1 MSCGASTDPR
11 KEPGVRIR
19 IVVAS
24 LATALTGALAVP
36 AAATAAPTDPTTNII
51 GGSTVSSAP
60 WAAAVF
66 SNGRFTCS
74 GTIISAD
81 YVLTARHCISGT
93 MSVRVG
99 SVNRTSGGVT
109 RTVATTST
117 RYDLALMRL
126 SSSVS
131 TSYMPLSSAYPP
143 INSTNSIYGWGQ
155 TCYSGCDASTT
166 LKTATVRVTSTNQTD
181 AYGGR
186 AIGSTEI
193 SGNAWRGDSGGPQ
206 VYNGAQ
212 VGVASTA
219 DGQSRQ
225 YYGSVAYNR
234 AWITQIS
241 GV

>member
-1 MSCGASTDPR
+1 M
-11 KEPGVRIR
+11 RIR

-24 LATALTGALAVP
+24 LATALTGALVAP
-36 AAATAAPTDPTTNII
+36 AAATAAPDGPDNII
-51 GGSTVSSAP
+51 GGGTVSSAP

-66 SNGRFTCS
+66 SNGSFTCS
-74 GTIISAD
+74 GTIISAN
-81 YVLTARHCISGT
+81 YVLTARHCISGS

-99 SVNRTSGGVT
+99 SVNRASGGVT
-109 RTVATTST
+109 RTVSSTAT

-126 SSSVS
+126 SSPIT
-131 TSYMPLSSAYPP
+131 TSYMPLAGANPP
-143 INSTNSIYGWGQ
+143 INATNSIYGWGM
-155 TCYSGCDASTT
+155 TCYSGCDASSV
-166 LKTATVRVTSTNQTD
+166 LKTATVRVTSTSQTD
-181 AYGGR
+181 AYGGQ
-186 AIGSTEI
+186 AIGSTRI
-193 SGNAWRGDSGGPQ
+193 NGNAWRGDSGGPQ

-234 AWITQIS
+234 SWIRTTA

>member
-1 MSCGASTDPR
+1 M
-11 KEPGVRIR
+11 RIR

-24 LATALTGALAVP
+24 LATAALTGALTIP
-36 AAATAAPTDPTTNII
+36 AAATAAPADPSRII

-60 WAAAVF
+60 WAAAVL
-66 SNGRFTCS
+66 SNGNFTCS
-74 GTIISAD
+74 GTIISAN
-81 YVLTARHCISGT
+81 YVLTARHCIGGT

-99 SVNRTSGGVT
+99 SVNRTSGGTTRSVT
-109 RTVATTST
+109 STST
-117 RYDLALMRL
+117 RSDLALMRL
-126 SSSVS
+126 SSPIT

-143 INSTNSIYGWGQ
+143 VGSTNSIYGWGQ
-155 TCYSGCDASTT
+155 TCYSGCGASTT

-225 YYGSVAYNR
+225 YYGSVAFNR
-234 AWITQIS
+234 AWIQS
-241 GV
+241 VAGV

>member
-1 MSCGASTDPR
+1 MPAAHRPTW

-24 LATALTGALAVP
+24 LATVLGGLAIP
-36 AAATAAPTDPTTNII
+36 AAANAADDGGVSPRII

-66 SNGRFTCS
+66 SNGSFTCS
-74 GTIISAD
+74 GTIISAN

-99 SVNRTSGGVT
+99 SVNRSSGGVT
-109 RTVATTST
+109 RSVASTST
-117 RYDLALMRL
+117 RNDLALMRL

-143 INSTNSIYGWGQ
+143 VGSTNSLYGWGM
-155 TCYSGCDASTT
+155 TCYSGCDASPV
-166 LKTATVRVTSTNQTD
+166 LKTASVRVTSTNVTD

-186 AIGSTEI
+186 AIATTRI
-193 SGNAWRGDSGGPQ
+193 NGNAWRGDSGGPQ

-225 YYGSVAYNR
+225 YYGSVADNR
-234 AWITQIS
+234 SWITS
-241 GV
+241 VAGV

>member
-1 MSCGASTDPR
+1 M
-11 KEPGVRIR
+11 RIR

-24 LATALTGALAVP
+24 LATALTGIL
-36 AAATAAPTDPTTNII
+36 AAPVAANAADAGPEKII

-66 SNGRFTCS
+66 SNGNFTCS

-81 YVLTARHCISGT
+81 YVLTAKHCISGA

-99 SVNRTSGGVT
+99 SVSRSSGGVT
-109 RTVATTST
+109 RTVSATST
-117 RYDLALMRL
+117 RNDLALMRL

-143 INSTNSIYGWGQ
+143 VGSTNSLYGWGM
-155 TCYSGCDASTT
+155 TCYSGCDASAT
-166 LKTATVRVTSTNQTD
+166 LKTASVRVTSTNGTD

-186 AIGSTEI
+186 AIASTAI
-193 SGNAWRGDSGGPQ
+193 TGNAWRGDSGGPQ

-234 AWITQIS
+234 AWITS
-241 GV
+241 VAGV

>member
-1 MSCGASTDPR
+1 M
-11 KEPGVRIR
+11 RIR
-19 IVVAS
+19 LVA
-24 LATALTGALAVP
+24 ALAGVAAAVLAAP
-36 AAATAAPTDPTTNII
+36 AAAQASDGVTPYII

-66 SNGRFTCS
+66 SNGSFTCS
-74 GTIISAD
+74 GTIISAN

-109 RTVATTST
+109 RTVSSTST
-117 RYDLALMRL
+117 RSDLALMRL
-126 SSSVS
+126 SSPVT
-131 TSYMPLSSAYPP
+131 TSYMPLSSSYPP
-143 INSTNSIYGWGQ
+143 VGSTNSIYGWGM
-155 TCYSGCDASTT
+155 TCYSGCDASAT
-166 LKTATVRVTSTNQTD
+166 LKTATVSVTSTNATD

-186 AIGSTEI
+186 AIASTGVN
-193 SGNAWRGDSGGPQ
+193 GNAWRGDSGGPQ

-219 DGQSRQ
+219 DGTSRQ

-234 AWITQIS
+234 AWITS
-241 GV
+241 VAGV

>member
-1 MSCGASTDPR
+1 
-11 KEPGVRIR
+11 V
-19 IVVAS
+19 
-24 LATALTGALAVP
+24 L
-36 AAATAAPTDPTTNII
+36 
-51 GGSTVSSAP
+51 
-60 WAAAVF
+60 
-66 SNGRFTCS
+66 SNGSFTCS
-74 GTIISAD
+74 GTIISAS

-99 SVNRTSGGVT
+99 STNRTSGGVT
-109 RTVATTST
+109 RTVTTTSV
-117 RYDLALMRL
+117 RSDLALMRL
-126 SSSVS
+126 NSPVS
-131 TSYMPLSSAYPP
+131 TSYMPLSSSYPP
-143 INSTNSIYGWGQ
+143 INSTNSIYGWGM
-155 TCYSGCDASTT
+155 TCYSGCGASTV

-186 AIGSTEI
+186 AIGSTAVN
-193 SGNAWRGDSGGPQ
+193 GNAWRGDSGGPQ

-234 AWITQIS
+234 AWITSIA

>member
-1 MSCGASTDPR
+1 
-11 KEPGVRIR
+11 VRIR

-24 LATALTGALAVP
+24 LATALTGALAAP
-36 AAATAAPTDPTTNII
+36 AAANAVEAGPDNII
-51 GGSTVSSAP
+51 GGSTVASAP

-66 SNGRFTCS
+66 SNGSFTCS
-74 GTIISAD
+74 GTIISAN

-99 SVNRTSGGVT
+99 SVSRTSGGVT
-109 RTVATTST
+109 RTVSSTTTSN
-117 RYDLALMRL
+117 DLALMRL

-131 TSYMPLSSAYPP
+131 TSYMPLSSAYPAVG
-143 INSTNSIYGWGQ
+143 STSSIYGWGQ
-155 TCYSGCDASTT
+155 TCYSGCGASTT
-166 LKTATVRVTSTNQTD
+166 LKTATVRVTSTNVTD

-186 AIGSTEI
+186 AIGSTAI
-193 SGNAWRGDSGGPQ
+193 NGNAWRGDSGGPQ

-225 YYGSVAYNR
+225 YYASVAYNR
-234 AWITQIS
+234 AWITS
-241 GV
+241 VAGV

>member
-1 MSCGASTDPR
+1 
-11 KEPGVRIR
+11 VRIR

-24 LATALTGALAVP
+24 LATVLGSLTIP
-36 AAATAAPTDPTTNII
+36 AAANAADGGGGVSPRII

-66 SNGRFTCS
+66 SNGSFTCS
-74 GTIISAD
+74 GTIISAN

-99 SVNRTSGGVT
+99 SVNRSSGGVT
-109 RTVATTST
+109 RSVTSTST
-117 RYDLALMRL
+117 RNDLALMRL

-143 INSTNSIYGWGQ
+143 VGSTNSLYGWGM
-155 TCYSGCDASTT
+155 TCYSGCDASAV
-166 LKTATVRVTSTNQTD
+166 LKTASVRVTSTNVTD

-186 AIGSTEI
+186 AIATTRI
-193 SGNAWRGDSGGPQ
+193 NGNAWRGDSGGPQ

-219 DGQSRQ
+219 DGQSLQ

-234 AWITQIS
+234 AWITSVAGI
-241 GV
+241 

>member
-1 MSCGASTDPR
+1 M
-11 KEPGVRIR
+11 RIR

-155 TCYSGCDASTT
+155 TCYSGCGASTT

-219 DGQSRQ
+219 DGTARQ